1 MPQVF
6 LKKQKKKIEKKLK
19 KNFLNEKVKK
29 TRTKSGNGTALI
41 EPALAGESL
50 YFALIMHS
58 LYACPE
64 TTKEPSLKVNGVS
77 MRKN

>member
-6 LKKQKKKIEKKLK
+6 LKKQKKNWKQNFRKKK
-19 KNFLNEKVKK
+19 WKK

-58 LYACPE
+58 LYACSE